1 MVYEK
6 KKWNQKSV
14 VQNPGRISVGGRAR
28 EPGECLGEGG
38 GGVQGDLE
46 EESHEALSEK
56 RTSGAE
62 EIFGRESP
70 EKLDKPPACCAAAL
84 GPAVLAL
91 SA

>member
-14 VQNPGRISVGGRAR
+14 VQIPGRVSVGGRAW
-28 EPGECLGEGG
+28 EPGECQGEGG
-38 GGVQGDLE
+38 GGVQGDQE

-56 RTSGAE
+56 RTACAK

-70 EKLDKPPACCAAAL
+70 E
-84 GPAVLAL
+84 
-91 SA
+91 